1 LFNKLFNN
9 LLTIVQPS
17 FNYRSTIV

>member
-1 LFNKLFNN
+1 
-9 LLTIVQPS
+9 VDQS